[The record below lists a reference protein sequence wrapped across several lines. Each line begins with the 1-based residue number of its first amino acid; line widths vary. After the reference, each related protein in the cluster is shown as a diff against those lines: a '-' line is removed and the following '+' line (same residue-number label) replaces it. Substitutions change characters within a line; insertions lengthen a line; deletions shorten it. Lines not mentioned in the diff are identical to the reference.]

1 MKLSSFLYQGQKIS
15 ISFGLVIT
23 LLFITI
29 YPSYS
34 MVYYVDEKGVVH
46 FVEDETLIPEKYKSQ
61 QHEIEGIKKPSE
73 VSEPNDSVIKEN
85 KGQGIQ
91 KSVVKDKF
99 GNTPAYWR
107 ERYKN
112 LQAEKLAKEKELR
125 ELEDQRDQLA
135 KHYESVRSRA
145 YFIGDSQSV
154 TEAANLELR
163 VRELENT
170 IKITI
175 RQLDEINRK
184 ISVDIY
190 DEIIQAG
197 GSTSWLISGE

>member
-15 ISFGLVIT
+15 ISFGLVIS
-23 LLFITI
+23 LFFISI
-29 YPSYS
+29 YPAYS

-46 FVEDETLIPEKYKSQ
+46 FVEDETLIPEKYKNQ
-61 QHEIEGIKKPSE
+61 KHEIEGIKKPSE
-73 VSEPNDSVIKEN
+73 VSEPTDNVIN
-85 KGQGIQ
+85 KGQDIQ
-91 KSVVKDKF
+91 KPVVKDKF

-125 ELEDQRDQLA
+125 ELEEQRDQLA
-135 KHYESVRSRA
+135 KRYESVRSRA

-154 TEAANLELR
+154 TEAADLELR